1 MIYKTLKIII
11 FNQLSQLLVVI
22 PVVPD
27 VLHVVAV
34 LQHVDELVH
43 VLHVALVGERDVILR
58 HHLDVGVNKAVSLLF
73 STTVKYQSLSHLAH
87 VCRNLHGHI
96 YHNSYHK
103 KVKNFLNLVS
113 IFWAISC
120 DILS

>member
-1 MIYKTLKIII
+1 M
-11 FNQLSQLLVVI
+11 
-22 PVVPD
+22 PD
-27 VLHVVAV
+27 VLDVVVV
-34 LQHVDELVH
+34 LQHVDELLH
-43 VLHVALVGERDVILR
+43 VLHIALGGQGDVVLGN
-58 HHLDVGVNKAVSLLF
+58 HLDVGVDEAVPLPF

-87 VCRNLHGHI
+87 VCHNLHGHI

-120 DILS
+120 DILSQKFYLIFPYYCLYLAHFYDFH